1 MFPTPSPFSSHQ
13 TSHVPPRASKH
24 NPGSPGTTALGREN
38 TVSGLQQCFTP
49 TAQLQSRVSAAIP
62 KASFFFFLC
71 ILLVVLVFFFPFN
84 AFPPPP
90 PSLCFLTHHQANCRR
105 AIPGQVESRAQRLW
119 RAMMGKLQR
128 ECKNETKQK
137 EKRLLKRHR
146 TGGESNGSTSGGEKG
161 EFLWK
166 SLILLEPSGLNL
178 NTDT

>member
-1 MFPTPSPFSSHQ
+1 MLNQENWLMFPTPSPFSSHQ

-84 AFPPPP
+84 AFPPPTLP
-90 PSLCFLTHHQANCRR
+90 LLSNTS
-105 AIPGQVESRAQRLW
+105 PGQLQEGNSGAS
-119 RAMMGKLQR
+119 GKQSAAAVACNDG
-128 ECKNETKQK
+128 EAAEGMQK
-137 EKRLLKRHR
+137 
-146 TGGESNGSTSGGEKG
+146 
-161 EFLWK
+161 
-166 SLILLEPSGLNL
+166 
-178 NTDT
+178 